1 MVTVVLTIMTNMTV
15 IQCSLVVMIMVASG
29 DYVTAILRQ
38 L

>member
-1 MVTVVLTIMTNMTV
+1 MVTVVMMIMTNMTV
-15 IQCSLVVMIMVASG
+15 TQCSVVVIIMVASG